1 VVFRGPTFAEDVF
14 CFEQFIDELAHEVGM
29 EPLEFRLRNHA
40 ETDPVDG
47 LPFSSK
53 GLREAYTRGAKEFG
67 WRWRKPGTAGDGP
80 TRRGVGMGSL
90 IFGGDNFEQSQ
101 AWVVL
106 NADGT
111 AQVLTGTSEMG
122 CGTETLFAQIAA
134 EELGFALD
142 RVTVVFGDSR
152 STPYSINSSYGSRTT
167 VIAGPA
173 VRAAAAEARQQLL
186 ALASRELKQPVEAL
200 EMREGAFVLPSGQR
214 VPLADVANAM
224 GREAIVG
231 IGRRH
236 AGAEGVAIFMF
247 AAHFVEV
254 EVDTDTGQ
262 IRVLRAVCAHD
273 SGRWLNPLLAE
284 SQVQGGF
291 LQGLGM
297 ALFEERV
304 MDRRLGT
311 MLNDSMLS
319 YFTPTILDTPSITA
333 LEVPTI
339 DSSNSLGAKG
349 IGEPPLVA
357 AGAAI
362 ANAVFN
368 AIGVRIRRY
377 PITPDKVLNALAEE
391 RR

>member
-1 VVFRGPTFAEDVF
+1 
-14 CFEQFIDELAHEVGM
+14 
-29 EPLEFRLRNHA
+29 
-40 ETDPVDG
+40 
-47 LPFSSK
+47 
-53 GLREAYTRGAKEFG
+53 
-67 WRWRKPGTAGDGP
+67 
-80 TRRGVGMGSL
+80 
-90 IFGGDNFEQSQ
+90 
-101 AWVVL
+101 
-106 NADGT
+106 
-111 AQVLTGTSEMG
+111 MG
-122 CGTETLFAQIAA
+122 CGTETLFALIAA

-142 RVTVVFGDSR
+142 QVTVVFGDSR

-173 VRAAAAEARQQLL
+173 VRSAAAEARRQLL
-186 ALASRELKQPVEAL
+186 ELAARELKQPVEAL
-200 EMREGAFVLPSGQR
+200 QMREGAFVLLSGKR
-214 VPLADVANAM
+214 LPLADVAKAM

-254 EVDTDTGQ
+254 EVNTDTGQ
-262 IRVLRAVCAHD
+262 VRVLRAVCAHD

-291 LQGLGM
+291 LQGMGM

-304 MDRRLGT
+304 MDGRLGT

-368 AIGVRIRRY
+368 AIGVRVRRY
-377 PITPDKVLNALAEE
+377 PITPDKVLAAIAEE